1 MNIFSITQ
9 ENREDLIK
17 KASKVLK
24 EGGLVIYPT
33 DTLYGLGGNALDK
46 NAVKK
51 VFMAKE
57 REASSPLPIAVNSIE
72 MMKEYSEPSKKAEM
86 LARAFLPGAL
96 TLVLKKKNLPDTL
109 TGGLPK
115 VGIRIP
121 RSDIALGLVDRLGMP
136 ITATSANI
144 SGNAPPVSAEEA
156 ALQIKSAGIVLNGG
170 KMQNRVPSTVIDLTG
185 KPKILREGAVRRIEL
200 KKVIGEVL

>member
-1 MNIFSITQ
+1 
-9 ENREDLIK
+9 ENRADLIK
-17 KASKVLK
+17 KASRVLK

-46 NAVKK
+46 SAVKK

-57 REASSPLPIAVNSIE
+57 REASSPLPIAVSSIE
-72 MMKEYSEPSKKAEM
+72 MMKEYSEFSKKAEI

-96 TLVLKKKNLPDTL
+96 TIVLKKKNLPDTL

-121 RSDIALGLVDRLGMP
+121 RSDIALGLVERLGMP

-144 SGNAPPVSAEEA
+144 SGRDPPASAEEA

-200 KKVIGEVL
+200 EKVIGEVL

>member
-46 NAVKK
+46 SVVKK

-57 REASSPLPIAVNSIE
+57 REATSPLPIAVNSIE
-72 MMKEYSEPSKKAEM
+72 MMKEYSELSKKAEM

-170 KMQNRVPSTVIDLTG
+170 KMQNRVPSTVIDLAG